1 MGSQGQNSE
10 LGEMG
15 EEKLGLRELN
25 TFEFA
30 NLKISRLGDQNLSAQ
45 IFSRRMLSPQKP
57 PLALFLREDAGVT
70 KGGRNWHLFFFF
82 LILFSHCIARGSGYP
97 YTYTLQLQFFP
108 HHFFCCNM
116 SIGILSWGRVTDLKG
131 KGLGLRPGVL
141 MRETMQMGNCHQ
153 SPPFSILSLL

>member
-1 MGSQGQNSE
+1 
-10 LGEMG
+10 MG

-70 KGGRNWHLFFFF
+70 KGGRNWHL
-82 LILFSHCIARGSGYP
+82 
-97 YTYTLQLQFFP
+97 
-108 HHFFCCNM
+108 
-116 SIGILSWGRVTDLKG
+116 K
-131 KGLGLRPGVL
+131 LGEGDRPQRKRPGFEAGCPDERDHANGKL
-141 MRETMQMGNCHQ
+141 
-153 SPPFSILSLL
+153 SPVTSFLYSVTPLRLTYC